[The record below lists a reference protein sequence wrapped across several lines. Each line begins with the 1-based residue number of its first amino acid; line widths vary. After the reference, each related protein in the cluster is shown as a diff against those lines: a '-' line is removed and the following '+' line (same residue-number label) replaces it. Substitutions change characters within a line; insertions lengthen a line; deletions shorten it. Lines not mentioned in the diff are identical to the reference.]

1 MKLSFTITLLII
13 ITQVSVAQLKVLKLS
28 KADIPKSITYK
39 GHIINAVK
47 YTDKTGD
54 HIVFTTETGETPA
67 KKSATDDGRDAALY
81 AYHYDITGSD
91 QLELSWQT
99 YDFISD
105 CNVDIK
111 ANYVPG
117 TFAVTDVDNN
127 GIAEVWLV
135 YRTACRGDV
144 SPSEMKIIMHEADK
158 KYAVRG
164 TSKVKLS
171 EKEYI
176 GGTYTFDAAF
186 KAAPATFRK
195 YAADTWKKNIMDTF

>member
-1 MKLSFTITLLII
+1 MKLSFTIIVLII
-13 ITQVSVAQLKVLKLS
+13 ITQVSVAQLKVTKLS
-28 KADIPKSITYK
+28 KTDIPKSITYK
-39 GHIINAVK
+39 GHIIDAVK

-54 HIVFTTETGETPA
+54 HIVITTETGETPA
-67 KKSATDDGRDAALY
+67 KKSDTDDGRDAALY
-81 AYHYDITGSD
+81 AYHYDITGTD
-91 QLELSWQT
+91 QPKLNWQA

-105 CNVDIK
+105 CPVDIK

-127 GIAEVWLV
+127 GIAEIWLV
-135 YRTACRGDV
+135 YRTVCHGDV
-144 SPSEMKIIMHEADK
+144 SPSDMKIIMHESDK

-176 GGTYTFDAAF
+176 GGTYTFDTAF
-186 KAAPATFRK
+186 KAAPAAFRK
-195 YAADTWKKNIMDTF
+195 